1 MKSGTKPKSIAKKP
15 KSRKPFAQPKFP
27 IYQSLYNLNT
37 AFQSIAQEIE
47 VLDDYEAIPLDTL
60 RLYRMTAEELRAAMN
75 HCITDVLITREEKD
89 WNHYGKL
96 RIAEIERLK
105 QRRT

>member
-1 MKSGTKPKSIAKKP
+1 MPLFNPLRKK
-15 KSRKPFAQPKFP
+15 F
-27 IYQSLYNLNT
+27 
-37 AFQSIAQEIE
+37 E

-75 HCITDVLITREEKD
+75 HCIADVLISREERD

-96 RIAEIERLK
+96 RIAEIGRLSK
-105 QRRT
+105 IKR